1 MEEVVEQADK
11 SNTDN
16 SIVLYII
23 CSDDNTDNWTT
34 DERKRDQSVTG
45 EKILKRH
52 HFYNKY
58 ITIDKEDNFDVAYI

>member
-16 SIVLYII
+16 SIILYII

-52 HFYNKY
+52 HFNNK
-58 ITIDKEDNFDVAYI
+58 